1 MRYKTKGRKNKTKIC
16 LFIILAIVV
25 LINIIGG
32 TNAKYNGNSSG
43 TGTVQV
49 AKWNINI
56 NGENIL
62 ANQNTISDELEINI
76 DTSPMDGIIRNG
88 DTGYFDILINP
99 TGTEVSVDYEINL
112 SFLQSN
118 ELSTDMKFT
127 EYSFNSGAE
136 KTEIEDNTINGTIN
150 LSNLAPVTC
159 RVYWKWNGNVSINN
173 SEEYEINANVK
184 VKQKIS

>member
-1 MRYKTKGRKNKTKIC
+1 
-16 LFIILAIVV
+16 
-25 LINIIGG
+25 
-32 TNAKYNGNSSG
+32 
-43 TGTVQV
+43 
-49 AKWNINI
+49 
-56 NGENIL
+56 
-62 ANQNTISDELEINI
+62 
-76 DTSPMDGIIRNG
+76 MDGIIRNG

-112 SFLQSN
+112 SFLKSN

-127 EYSFNSGAE
+127 KYSFNSGTE

-159 RVYWKWNGNVSINN
+159 RVYWEWTGNVFVNN
-173 SEEYEINANVK
+173 SEDYEINANVK